1 MDLWTAFVL
10 LTFLVIRILGSGTAQ
25 RVLARL
31 RLHFANSQIRRHAQ
45 STFQPSAQEKRSKS
59 IGDK

>member
-1 MDLWTAFVL
+1 MDATNKNSDSSGRPLRWLPSWLMDLWIAFVL

-31 RLHFANSQIRRHAQ
+31 GLHFANS
-45 STFQPSAQEKRSKS
+45 
-59 IGDK
+59 

>member
-10 LTFLVIRILGSGTAQ
+10 LALFVIRIRGSGTAQ

-31 RLHFANSQIRRHAQ
+31 GLTFADS
-45 STFQPSAQEKRSKS
+45 
-59 IGDK
+59 